1 MIRYI
6 VYFFVYL
13 YMRKQ
18 FIDTL
23 LNVGFKLQRDG
34 NLIRSRVKRS
44 TSLTRSVIYFNDEVE
59 IIIKSYRN
67 INTIEFEYQIMYLS
81 TGAKTDWLTIYHD
94 SQDDLNEIC
103 DLIKKE
109 FSPKHRDNLLN
120 DLLND

>member
-1 MIRYI
+1 
-6 VYFFVYL
+6 
-13 YMRKQ
+13 MRKQ